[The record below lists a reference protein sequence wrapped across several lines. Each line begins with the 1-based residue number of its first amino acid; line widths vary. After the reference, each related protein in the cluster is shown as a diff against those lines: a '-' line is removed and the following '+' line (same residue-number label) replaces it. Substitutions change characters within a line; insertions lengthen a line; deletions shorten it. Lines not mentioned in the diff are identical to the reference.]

1 MAESIA
7 IVEDEPMIRDN
18 YAESLRK
25 QGYKVMSYGNRASA
39 RDGFRTRLPDLV
51 LLDIGLEDEVDGGLD
66 LCRELR
72 EQSKALPIIF
82 LTARDSELDSMTG
95 LAVGANEYIS
105 KDISL
110 PFLLARIKALLKLVR
125 ELKNPDK
132 EEKLIQCG
140 HLSLDLNRY
149 TLKWKG
155 EPVDLTLTEFWI
167 VHSLAKRPGHV
178 RSRQQLMDDASIYVS
193 DDTINSH
200 IKRIRKKFK
209 NLDPEF
215 TCIDTVHGAGYRW
228 LDH

>member
-1 MAESIA
+1 MVESIA

-18 YAESLRK
+18 YADSLRK
-25 QGYKVMSYGNRASA
+25 QGYDVTTYENRARA
-39 RDGFRTRLPDLV
+39 RAGFRTQLPDLV
-51 LLDIGLEDEVDGGLD
+51 LLDIGLEDEADGGLE

-72 EQSKALPIIF
+72 NQSETLPIIF

-110 PFLLARIKALLKLVR
+110 PFLLARIKALLKLVSS
-125 ELKNPDK
+125 LKNIDRK
-132 EEKLIQCG
+132 ENLMQCG
-140 HLSLDLNRY
+140 DFVLNMDRFSI
-149 TLKWKG
+149 KWKN
-155 EPVDLTLTEFWI
+155 ERVELTLTEFWI
-167 VHSLAKRPGHV
+167 VHSLAERPGHV
-178 RSRQQLMDDASIYVS
+178 KSRSQLMQDASIYVS

-209 NLDPEF
+209 SLDPEF

-228 LDH
+228 LDK